1 MEMVL
6 EKIEGK
12 YLMRDDSITYE
23 LRKYNLSELAQK
35 FLFAIMY
42 KISANFIKPFE
53 TNNNEQGKTY
63 IYKFSFEELKEEIQY
78 DYRIESIQPKINN
91 LLKELISTPIE
102 ISVFDENKKRKELI
116 NTNLIEKIV
125 LSDMKDV
132 LYISI
137 DERLLPLY
145 KATADKFTLWHFDYI
160 VLSEKKYT
168 PRLYEY
174 LVEFA
179 KSIGTKNID
188 NIISKT
194 VDIDVLRYELSIP
207 NSYQY
212 SSHIKT
218 NILEES
224 KKELLGLT
232 YEDSENYKLFKSF
245 AYVEN
250 FAKRKSTAGR
260 RPVESVTFNFELLD
274 KTKKLLRGN
283 KGEEATNKEKLEKR
297 ADEKNEFYG
306 TVGHITSRT
315 VEQMKKSNIENYIFG
330 EKLLE
335 NINDFTKRVIDI
347 KIEVRDRLNLSE
359 IQDVAFERGLIF
371 TLENLKTS
379 DIEEFEYNFRIN
391 LEKNITYWGDRTGKG
406 KAKPKKL

>member
-1 MEMVL
+1 MKIKKQTMEMVL

-12 YLMRDDSITYE
+12 YLMRDDKITYE
-23 LRKYNLSELAQK
+23 LRKYNLSEISQK
-35 FLFAIMY
+35 FLFGIMY
-42 KISANFIKPFE
+42 KISADFIKPFE
-53 TNNNEQGKTY
+53 TNKNEQGQTF
-63 IYKFSFEELKEEIQY
+63 IYKISFDELKEEINL
-78 DYRIESIQPKINN
+78 DYRIESLKPKINK

-102 ISVFDENKKRKELI
+102 ISVFDENKKRKELV

-125 LSDMKDV
+125 LSDLKDV

-145 KATADKFTLWHFDYI
+145 RATADKFTLWHFDYI

-232 YEDSENYKLFKSF
+232 YENSEEYKLFKSF
-245 AYVEN
+245 EYIEN
-250 FAKRKSTAGR
+250 YKRSRKAGR
-260 RPVESVTFNFELLD
+260 RPVESITFNFELLE

-283 KGEEATNKEKLEKR
+283 KGEEATNEEKIEKR
-297 ADEKNEFYG
+297 AEEKSEFYY
-306 TVGHITSRT
+306 TVGNITARC
-315 VEQMKKSNIENYIFG
+315 EKKNTFIS
-330 EKLLE
+330 KLTETL
-335 NINDFTKRVIDI
+335 NDFTLRVLDM
-347 KIEVRDRLNLSE
+347 KNDVRDNLNLSE
-359 IQDVAFERGLIF
+359 IQDVAFERALIF
-371 TLENLKTS
+371 TLENLKTA

-391 LEKNITYWGDRTGKG
+391 LEKNIDYWKNRTGKG
-406 KAKPKKL
+406 NAKPKKD